1 MRGASSSGWDKG
13 SVPKGFTLI
22 ELLVVIAIIAIL
34 AALLLPALARA
45 KERARRIV
53 CQSNLRQFGLGI
65 TLYADDHGGRLLET
79 VKSRVGYRY
88 PVVTFMY
95 EADGADRA
103 RGASYFNAEVFVS
116 YIPGVLTNSWEVG
129 DIWWCPSSDIG
140 RQKPLVREAVGEV
153 GYFHPSY
160 AYFARVEVWEPGVAN
175 RPDDLTAYEL
185 RPDRLLMSDSVF
197 FWYLTRAWFYNHG
210 QRGPSCHYPGFTGFQ
225 DVEQAPR
232 MVGMNQLYGDAHV
245 NWVTFK
251 GRSTASLPQGN
262 ESIGRVSGY
271 STEGSFYL
279 VTKQPGRSPRPA
291 FFPLGG
297 TKVCA
302 T

>member
-1 MRGASSSGWDKG
+1 MRHPSAPGRERGNALKA
-13 SVPKGFTLI
+13 FTLI

-34 AALLLPALARA
+34 AALLLPTLARA

-65 TLYADDHGGRLLET
+65 TLYADDHQGRLLET
-79 VKSRVGYRY
+79 VKSRMGYRY

-103 RGASYFNAEVFVS
+103 QGASYFNAEVFVR

-129 DIWWCPSSDIG
+129 DVWWCPSSDID
-140 RQKPLVREAVGEV
+140 RQKPIVRGAVAAV

-160 AYFARVEVWEPGVAN
+160 AYFARVEVWEPGVAS
-175 RPDDLTAYEL
+175 RPDDLTAHEL
-185 RPDRLLMSDSVF
+185 RPDRLLMSDSLF
-197 FWYLTRAWFYNHG
+197 FWYSTRAWFYNHG

-225 DVEQAPR
+225 DAEQAPR

-245 NWVTFK
+245 SWVPLK

-262 ESIGRVSGY
+262 DSIGRVGAY
-271 STEGSFYL
+271 TTEGSFYL
-279 VTKQPGRSPRPA
+279 VTR
-291 FFPLGG
+291 
-297 TKVCA
+297 
-302 T
+302 